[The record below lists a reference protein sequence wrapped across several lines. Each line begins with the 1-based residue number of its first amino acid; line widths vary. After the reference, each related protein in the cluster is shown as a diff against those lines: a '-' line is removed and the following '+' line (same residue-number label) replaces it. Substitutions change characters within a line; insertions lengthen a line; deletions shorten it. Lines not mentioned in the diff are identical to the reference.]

1 MKDLLK
7 ILLRQWTFYIT
18 LVLFVVLYFVP
29 DGDISSKT
37 AMCYI
42 GLMQVFLIVFWLLRA
57 VFMKRLPCERQ
68 DAFRL
73 RRSTTCANGFFN
85 NIFGMAL
92 AGGLL
97 GVAAA
102 LLQLS

>member
-57 VFMKRLPCERQ
+57 VFMKRLPCER
-68 DAFRL
+68 
-73 RRSTTCANGFFN
+73 TT
-85 NIFGMAL
+85 L
-92 AGGLL
+92 S
-97 GVAAA
+97 AAA
-102 LLQLS
+102 KELERTARLNGWVPVT